1 MSRAAERSGMLLQMS
16 PGSFAPQTSVKW
28 RHSEWSQGTENEGR
42 QAREQNSIRKGMC
55 VSLGLAKRVEANGL
69 SYYVSPRSEGLE
81 RVGESRQ

>member
-1 MSRAAERSGMLLQMS
+1 
-16 PGSFAPQTSVKW
+16 
-28 RHSEWSQGTENEGR
+28 
-42 QAREQNSIRKGMC
+42 MC